1 MKLRPLGKPLLRE
14 LESQPLLANR
24 FSELGAGINRHA
36 QSSRSKDF
44 DTRDYKY
51 YPVSTKPTNCMDRS
65 KSKTP
70 HGKYDPDLL
79 IKMFRKAAALRNEMV
94 AAGFTDNGGAI
105 HCAERILDILGQR
118 LNYPGLSHGNKL
130 KHYKKAEFSDEAW
143 ALHQAKKKVL
153 VEHVSPRR
161 HLTQMAIAKIGTS
174 SDAQF
179 KAFVKRHY
187 KTVLLSPDE
196 TRRLNRLNRSRVCS
210 DRLTDAGIEVT
221 VRRVVSSNEPMRGVV
236 AKSL

>member
-1 MKLRPLGKPLLRE
+1 
-14 LESQPLLANR
+14 
-24 FSELGAGINRHA
+24 
-36 QSSRSKDF
+36 
-44 DTRDYKY
+44 
-51 YPVSTKPTNCMDRS
+51 MDR
-65 KSKTP
+65 KKDKLP

-118 LNYPGLSHGNKL
+118 LNYPGLSHGNAL
-130 KHYKKAEFSDEAW
+130 KHYKDAEFSDAAW
-143 ALHQAKKKVL
+143 ELHQTNRAVL

-161 HLTQMAIAKIGTS
+161 HLTQMAIARIQTA

-179 KAFVKRHY
+179 RTFVKRHY

-196 TRRLNRLNRSRVCS
+196 TLRLNRLNRSKVCS
-210 DRLTDAGIEVT
+210 NRLITAGIKVS
-221 VRRVVSSNEPMRGVV
+221 VRRISAPNGPFMAPS
-236 AKSL
+236 KS